1 MPDYPGCPGKEA
13 VKRVFVFLHFCLW
26 EIFLYVEYILEASF
40 NPKLLGFTGRVVRQ
54 LPQFLGCFLAHVVD
68 TTRNA
73 LVSYA
78 RSVVVHSWLTN
89 ECAAAALG
97 DSLISGA

>member
-1 MPDYPGCPGKEA
+1 VPDYPGCPGKEA
-13 VKRVFVFLHFCLW
+13 VKWPFVFLHFCLW

-40 NPKLLGFTGRVVRQ
+40 NPKLLSFTGRVVRQ
-54 LPQFLGCFLAHVVD
+54 LPQFLGCFLAHVV
-68 TTRNA
+68 TRNA

-78 RSVVVHSWLTN
+78 RSVVVHSRLTS